1 MMNFIITS
9 RCLLASQF
17 SIYRSTVEA
26 RILFIVVFFIEQRH
40 HSMFI
45 LYPVTSFVFFI
56 LHHKHVHRD
65 YIAIMFLNH
74 FLVKPH
80 TKELFF
86 DH

>member
-1 MMNFIITS
+1 
-9 RCLLASQF
+9 
-17 SIYRSTVEA
+17 
-26 RILFIVVFFIEQRH
+26 
-40 HSMFI
+40 MFI

-56 LHHKHVHRD
+56 LHHKHVHCD

-86 DH
+86 HHYM